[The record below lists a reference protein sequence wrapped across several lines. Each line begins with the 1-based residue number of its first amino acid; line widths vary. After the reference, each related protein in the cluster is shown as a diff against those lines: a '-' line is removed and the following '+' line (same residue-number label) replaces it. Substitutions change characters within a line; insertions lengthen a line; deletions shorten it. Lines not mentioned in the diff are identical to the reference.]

1 MHDIVISDTS
11 CLILFD
17 KIGEIELLKSV
28 YDTIITTPEIAEEFG
43 DVLPIWIKIEAVK
56 DKKYQLFLE
65 TQVDKGEA
73 SAMALAKEIDNTLI
87 LLDDLKARKL
97 ARKLHLNYTG
107 SLGVINKAKQLG
119 IINNVKP
126 FIKKLLE
133 TDFRISDNVV
143 LEFLKINNEL

>member
-1 MHDIVISDTS
+1 
-11 CLILFD
+11 
-17 KIGEIELLKSV
+17 
-28 YDTIITTPEIAEEFG
+28 
-43 DVLPIWIKIEAVK
+43 VLPIWIKIETVK